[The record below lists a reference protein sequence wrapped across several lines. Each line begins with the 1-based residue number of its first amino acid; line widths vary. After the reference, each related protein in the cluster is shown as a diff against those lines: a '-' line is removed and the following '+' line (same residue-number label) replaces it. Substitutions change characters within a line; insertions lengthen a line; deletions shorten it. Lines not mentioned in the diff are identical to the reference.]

1 MIEKRKMNSVMRS
14 KVVVV
19 GDWAVGKT
27 ALVQQIVSAGTG
39 FPKVRTIE
47 YRKG

>member
-1 MIEKRKMNSVMRS
+1 MNSVMRS

-39 FPKVRTIE
+39 FPKVRTMD
-47 YRKG
+47 

>member
-1 MIEKRKMNSVMRS
+1 MNSVIRG

-27 ALVQQIVSAGTG
+27 AVVQQIVGSGTA
-39 FPKVRTIE
+39 FPKVDRGAGTLAK
-47 YRKG
+47 RRQR